1 MFGGVA
7 LAAFATDR
15 YNSSL
20 ITTRQSISGN
30 LGGAPCVQ
38 KAAQSYHVETTLCHD
53 IATYDIAAVL
63 VGMPLKSEYNECAC
77 VRVFDL
83 KFISTCDEAY

>member
-1 MFGGVA
+1 MIEGVA
-7 LAAFATDR
+7 LATFVTDC
-15 YNSSL
+15 YDSLL
-20 ITTRQSISGN
+20 ITTRQLISNN
-30 LGGAPCVQ
+30 LGDAPGVQ